1 MSYGIGLD
9 IGITSVGFAVL
20 ELDGKDEPKRIIK
33 IGSRIFDAAENPK
46 DGSSLAKPR
55 REARGAR
62 RRLRRHRHRLERIKN
77 LIINENI
84 LTQSQLDNLYN
95 GILSDVYEL
104 RAKAL
109 DEQLTNEEFARVLIH
124 LAQRRGFKSNRKTDA
139 VDQEAGKLL
148 NAVKSNAELLESKG
162 YRTIGEMLFKDSK
175 YKNCKRNKIEDYSN
189 TFGRDLVLEEVQ
201 KIFEKQCEFGMSF
214 ASCEI
219 EDKYINILMS
229 QRSFALGPGG
239 DSPYGGNQ
247 KENMIGFCTL
257 EKEKKEKRAPKAC
270 YSFEYFS
277 LLQNVNNM
285 RIFSNKDSRSLTED
299 ERKAVIKLAHD
310 VASLSYDRLR
320 KELKLSD
327 EESFGALSYGYK
339 NKEEVE
345 KKTKF
350 EYLKSYHKI
359 RKTLDKV
366 SKGHMLSYDKDKL
379 NKVGYA
385 LFIYPTDEE
394 IIECLNNCGIPQ
406 EDIEALLTLSGFSGV
421 GHLSIV
427 ACDKLIPFLEEGKR
441 YDEACTLA
449 GYEFKAHVSGEKQKY
464 LPAVIEEFD
473 NITNPVVR
481 RAVSQTIK
489 VVNAIIREQGTSPS
503 FVNIELAREMSK
515 SPDDRKKLEKG
526 MKDNQAVNDRIKDR
540 IEKEFNKSNPSGM
553 DIVKLKLWEEQNGIC
568 PYSLQQIELNRLFE
582 TGYVDVDHIIPY
594 SISFDDGYKNK
605 VLVKSKEN
613 RQKGN
618 RLPLQYLTGKK
629 RDDFIVWVTNNTRD
643 YRKRQLLLKEK
654 LSDDDK
660 GLKERNL
667 IDTRYISK
675 LMYNLINDYLVFA
688 PSATN
693 KKKRVTAVNGSVT
706 SYVRKRWGIK
716 KNREDG
722 DLHHAVDAAV
732 IACVTDGMIQKIT
745 RYSNYKEIEY
755 MQHDEGSEV
764 INPRTGEVLDKFPH
778 PWKDFK
784 EELDIRLCKNPSQ
797 LLKEV
802 PLSNYN
808 GINLEEIKPCF
819 VSRMPKRKVTGAAHL
834 ATVKSARIVDEG
846 YVVSKTPLNKLKL
859 KDGEIKG
866 YLQEAKTSDTRL
878 YSALRQRLL
887 DFDGDAEKAF
897 LVSFYKPTKT
907 GEQGPEV
914 KKVLIAEKSN
924 LNVRVYQDNGVA
936 GNDSMI
942 RVDVFFVENEG
953 YYFVPIYVANTL
965 EDQLPNRACVKSKAN
980 NNWKDMHDEDFIFSL
995 YPNDLIKVV
1004 AQKDIKLSLINE
1016 NSTLPK
1022 ELTKNESMLYYK
1034 TLDINRCSIEAIN
1047 HDKTYK
1053 TRSIGKTTKLIEKY
1067 QVDVLGNYYK
1077 VGKETRQYF
1086 K

>member
-33 IGSRIFDAAENPK
+33 LGSRIFDAAENPK

-84 LTQSQLDNLYN
+84 LNQNQLDDLYN

-109 DEQLTNEEFARVLIH
+109 DDKLINEEFARVLIH

-139 VDQEAGKLL
+139 VDKEAGKLL
-148 NAVKSNAELLESKG
+148 NAVKSNAELLEAKG

-175 YKNCKRNKIEDYSN
+175 YAKCKRNKSEDYSN

-201 KIFEKQCEFGMSF
+201 KIFEKQRELGMSF

-219 EDKYINILMS
+219 KEKYRNILMS
-229 QRSFALGPGG
+229 QRSFEGGPGG
-239 DSPYGGNQ
+239 DSPYGGPLI
-247 KENMIGFCTL
+247 ENMIGFCTL
-257 EKEKKEKRAPKAC
+257 EKETKEKRAPKAC
-270 YSFEYFS
+270 YSFECFS

-285 RIFSNKDSRSLTED
+285 RIVSSNDSRCLTEE

-310 VASLSYDRLR
+310 VASLTYDRLR
-320 KELKLSD
+320 KELKLS
-327 EESFGALSYGYK
+327 EKESFGALSYGYK
-339 NKEEVE
+339 NQEEVE

-359 RKTLDKV
+359 RKALDKV
-366 SKGHMLSYDKDKL
+366 SKGRILSYNKQKL
-379 NKVGYA
+379 NDVGYA
-385 LFIYPTDEE
+385 LSVYKTD
-394 IIECLNNCGIPQ
+394 IRLKKFLNECGIPQ

-421 GHLSIV
+421 GHLSIA

-449 GYEFKAHVSGEKQKY
+449 GYEFKAHNSGEKQKY
-464 LPAVIEEFD
+464 LPAVIDDFD

-526 MKDNQAVNDRIKDR
+526 MKDNQAVNNRIKDR

-582 TGYVDVDHIIPY
+582 VGYVDVDHIIPY
-594 SISFDDGYKNK
+594 SISFDDSYKNK
-605 VLVKSKEN
+605 VLVKSEEN

-618 RLPLQYLTGKK
+618 RLPLQYLVGKK
-629 RDDFIVWVTNNTRD
+629 RDDFIVWATNNTRD

-654 LSDDDK
+654 LSEDK
-660 GLKERNL
+660 ELKERNL

-675 LMYNLINDYLVFA
+675 LMYNLINDYLEFA
-688 PSATN
+688 PSATG

-716 KNREDG
+716 KIRENG
-722 DLHHAVDAAV
+722 DLHHAVDATIV
-732 IACVTDGMIQKIT
+732 ACVTDGMIQKIT

-755 MQHDEGSEV
+755 MQHEEGFQA
-764 INPRTGEVLDKFPH
+764 INPRTGEVIDSFPL
-778 PWKDFK
+778 PWKDFRK
-784 EELDIRLCKNPSQ
+784 ELDIRLCKNPSQ

-808 GINLEEIKPCF
+808 GVNLEEIKPCF

-834 ATVKSARIVDEG
+834 ATVRSPRIVDEG
-846 YVVSKTPLNKLKL
+846 YVVSKTPLTKLKL
-859 KDGEIKG
+859 KDGEIEG
-866 YLQEAKTSDTRL
+866 YLKEAKTSDTRL

-897 LVSFYKPTKT
+897 AQPFYKPTKS
-907 GEQGPEV
+907 GEQGPLV

-924 LNVRVYQDNGVA
+924 LNVPVYQGNGVA
-936 GNDSMI
+936 SNDSMV
-942 RVDVFFVENEG
+942 RVDVFFAEDEG
-953 YYFVPIYVANTL
+953 YYFVPIYVADTL
-965 EDQLPNRACVKSKAN
+965 KEQLPNKACVAHKP
-980 NNWKDMHDEDFIFSL
+980 KDLWVTMSDENFIFSL
-995 YPNDLIKVV
+995 YPNDLIKVTGK
-1004 AQKDIKLSLINE
+1004 KDLKLLLVN
-1016 NSTLPK
+1016 NGSTLPK
-1022 ELTKNESMLYYK
+1022 ELLCNQQMLYFGDFHSGNA
-1034 TLDINRCSIEAIN
+1034 TFNAIN
-1047 HDKTYK
+1047 HDNTYII
-1053 TRSIGKTTKLIEKY
+1053 SSVGKTTKLIEKY
-1067 QVDVLGNYYK
+1067 QVDVLGNYFK
-1077 VGKETRQYF
+1077 VGKEKRQYF